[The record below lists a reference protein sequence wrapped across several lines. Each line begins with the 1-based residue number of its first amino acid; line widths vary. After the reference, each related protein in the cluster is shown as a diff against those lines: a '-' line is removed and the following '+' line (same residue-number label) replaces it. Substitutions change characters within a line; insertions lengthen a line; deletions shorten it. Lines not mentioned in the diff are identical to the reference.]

1 MYKKLTI
8 TTIILLMLSITVSFA
23 WMMDV
28 MGPSGEIIT
37 VNFDN
42 SIYVSPNNLKI
53 DIAIENNGDYIPSY
67 STENAENVLA
77 SFANQAPGDVIKF
90 SVKINNMTNT
100 PISASILFSD
110 IVSSNDDFYNYI
122 SAGVFSTNGF
132 DNKFKA
138 PTFDEFI
145 FSDRMNKD
153 ENGKLIINDLNSITF
168 IQELLIPPMGQEIE
182 FKFYIRFKHSK
193 ENQNHLQNQTFT
205 IGKINFMCV

>member
-67 STENAENVLA
+67 STENVENVLA
-77 SFANQAPGDVIKF
+77 CFDNQAPGDVIKF

-100 PISASILFSD
+100 PISASIK
-110 IVSSNDDFYNYI
+110 ISSN
-122 SAGVFSTNGF
+122 S
-132 DNKFKA
+132 
-138 PTFDEFI
+138 
-145 FSDRMNKD
+145 
-153 ENGKLIINDLNSITF
+153 
-168 IQELLIPPMGQEIE
+168 
-182 FKFYIRFKHSK
+182 SK
-193 ENQNHLQNQTFT
+193 
-205 IGKINFMCV
+205 